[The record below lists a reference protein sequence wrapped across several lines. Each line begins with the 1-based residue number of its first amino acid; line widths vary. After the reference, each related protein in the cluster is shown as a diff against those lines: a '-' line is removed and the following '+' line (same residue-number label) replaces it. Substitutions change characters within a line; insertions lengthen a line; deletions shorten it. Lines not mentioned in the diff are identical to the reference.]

1 MRSETSVFPRS
12 TRPVRPDPVS
22 RWLAN
27 HSPDAHVDAPVPSV
41 GTMTIDP
48 TIAMWRGGASLK
60 AIGSDRFGINSPV
73 PFARALSRAMPSES
87 ATSLSSSILPHVRR
101 LSRAESA
108 SDQMA
113 LSPKRSLGDLWFS
126 RCASRH
132 TLHWAETHDTDAL
145 RTDDTRCD
153 LHVKRAYGL

>member
-41 GTMTIDP
+41 GTMTIEP
-48 TIAMWRGGASLK
+48 TISIWRGGASLK
-60 AIGSDRFGINSPV
+60 AIGRDRFGINSPV
-73 PFARALSRAMPSES
+73 PFDRALSRERHSES
-87 ATSLSSSILPHVRR
+87 ETSLSSSTLQHVRR

-108 SDQMA
+108 SDQIA

-132 TLHWAETHDTDAL
+132 KLHCAETHETDSL

-153 LHVKRAYGL
+153 LNVKRAYGL

>member
-1 MRSETSVFPRS
+1 MSGFPRS

-22 RWLAN
+22 RCLAN
-27 HSPDAHVDAPVPSV
+27 RSPDAHVDAPVPSV

-48 TIAMWRGGASLK
+48 TISIWRGGASLK
-60 AIGSDRFGINSPV
+60 AIGRDRFGINSPG
-73 PFARALSRAMPSES
+73 PFDRALSREMHSES

-101 LSRAESA
+101 LSSAESA

-113 LSPKRSLGDLWFS
+113 LSPQRSLGDLWFS

-132 TLHWAETHDTDAL
+132 TLHCAETHETDSL
-145 RTDDTRCD
+145 RTYDTRCD
-153 LHVKRAYGL
+153 LNVKRAYGL